1 MPLKLVVD
9 TNLVISA
16 HLSPDSLERL
26 VLNLALS
33 THVAW
38 YVTSAILA
46 EYEEVL
52 HRKKFKFDHKLI
64 ERSLSLIK
72 KRSILVV
79 PKHLITAS
87 VDPDDN
93 AFLECAAEA
102 EAHYLVTGNKKHFPA
117 TWEKTQVVNARELVE
132 FMIRAFIGTDQ

>member
-33 THVAW
+33 THVVW
-38 YVTSAILA
+38 YVTSAILT

-52 HRKKFKFDHKLI
+52 HRKKFKFDQKLI

-79 PKHLITAS
+79 PKLIITAS

-102 EAHYLVTGNKKHFPA
+102 EAHYLVTGNKKHFPG
-117 TWEKTQVVNARELVE
+117 TWEKTQVVNAHELVG
-132 FMIRAFIGTDQ
+132 FMIRAFVGPDQ